1 MDIKV
6 REVTD
11 VEEKSS
17 QQIEQ
22 ELLDKHEQQQEVSNQ
37 PVEVEE
43 VNNDVQDKEIVQEQI
58 KEEIEAPPVEEQPPV
73 EKELAEDE
81 VLSYIGKRYGKEI
94 NSIDE
99 LISTREESEPLPE
112 DVAAYLNIKKK
123 LDEVLMIL
131 QNCKKIIPI

>member
-22 ELLDKHEQQQEVSNQ
+22 ELLEKHEQKQEVQEQ
-37 PVEVEE
+37 PVEAEE
-43 VNNDVQDKEIVQEQI
+43 I
-58 KEEIEAPPVEEQPPV
+58 KEEVQQEAPEEEKVQEEVKEELEAPPVEEQPPV
-73 EKELAEDE
+73 PQELAEDE

-99 LISTREESEPLPE
+99 L
-112 DVAAYLNIKKK
+112 K
-123 LDEVLMIL
+123 
-131 QNCKKIIPI
+131 